1 MIPSPETITLL
12 PETNLKVEILTR
24 GVAFTPAAINCAAS
38 MCAKGQ
44 NLVYNAP
51 KGFARERPQELFLEG
66 EDGYCTV
73 VSCVSAHGKREP
85 VTVDVAASG
94 ELVCRIGEQAASN
107 HVKVSFVKQPEYYE
121 QRLVSGDLV
130 QKYVSACGYDEL
142 NIIPWKGC
150 LISSVCRFCGVNR
163 VAVENPSDALHAA
176 HFRPGALGWEA
187 ARSSYLG
194 NLSES
199 INLALQSECYSEHM
213 HVILIS
219 GNLPDDQLD
228 QQADIYSDIA
238 AHIKDQV
245 APRST
250 EGIVAVITPPHDLS
264 RLDKLKQA
272 GVAIVV
278 FNLEV
283 GNDPW
288 FSKYCPGKSALGR
301 DFFIE
306 RLKHAAIVFGRGKSW
321 TNFVLG
327 LEPVDELLVLCEELA
342 AHGIVSSANVLH
354 VDEGSRLDCD
364 PPTKETVI
372 RFFHGLAQINHRN
385 GFKAFYCA
393 KALRTS
399 LSNEF
404 QDGRWV
410 C

>member
-1 MIPSPETITLL
+1 MILL
-12 PETNLKVEILTR
+12 PETDLKAEILTR
-24 GVAFTPAAINCAAS
+24 GVVFTAAALDCAAR
-38 MCAKGQ
+38 MDAKRQ

-51 KGFARERPQELFLEG
+51 KGYTRERPQELFLEG
-66 EDGYCTV
+66 ADGYRTV
-73 VSCVSAHGKREP
+73 VSCVSAHGKCEP
-85 VTVDVAASG
+85 VRVDVTASG
-94 ELVCRIGEQAASN
+94 DLVCYIGDQPASDC
-107 HVKVSFVKQPEYYE
+107 VKVSFVKQPEYYA
-121 QRLVSGDLV
+121 QRLANGDQA
-130 QKYVSACGYDEL
+130 QKYISACGYDEL

-150 LISSVCRFCGVNR
+150 LISSVCRFCGVNN
-163 VAVENPSDALHAA
+163 VAVKNPSDALHAA
-176 HFRPGALGWEA
+176 HLRPGGPGWET
-187 ARSSYLG
+187 ARTSYLA

-199 INLALQSECYSEHM
+199 ISLALKAECYSEHM

-219 GNLPDDQLD
+219 GNLPDAQLD
-228 QQADIYSDIA
+228 QQADIYCDIA

-245 APRST
+245 AAKST
-250 EGIVAVITPPHDLS
+250 EGIVAVITPPHDMG

-306 RLKHAAIVFGRGKSW
+306 RLKHAATVFGRGKSW

-327 LEPVDELLVLCEELA
+327 LEPVDQLLVLCEELA
-342 AHGIVSSANVLH
+342 GYGIVSSANVLH

-364 PPTKETVI
+364 PPSKETVI
-372 RFFHGLAQINHRN
+372 HFFHALAEINQRH
-385 GFKAFYCA
+385 GFDAFYCA

-404 QDGRWV
+404 QDKRWR
-410 C
+410 